1 VFRTVNDQPTLW
13 DSILPP
19 ELLVLPVELGR
30 VEPVI
35 PKRMSHQRCVA
46 ILRPLLLR
54 RAFETQRPGR
64 SYAVGVG
71 LGRLECGLFRD
82 ASTGDLPD
90 AQGAEV
96 FDHGVD
102 GRFQRSGVSAD
113 LAEQQA
119 ALDGG
124 QRRECQ
130 VVDLGAVG

>member
-1 VFRTVNDQPTLW
+1 MSFFLGLSHCGLNIVNEANYLCDR
-13 DSILPP
+13 
-19 ELLVLPVELGR
+19 VLRQLDLGESANS
-30 VEPVI
+30 V
-35 PKRMSHQRCVA
+35 H
-46 ILRPLLLR
+46 
-54 RAFETQRPGR
+54 
-64 SYAVGVG
+64 VGNVSN
-71 LGRLECGLFRD
+71 GLFRD
-82 ASTGDLPD
+82 ASTGNLPD
-90 AQGAEV
+90 AQRAEV

>member
-1 VFRTVNDQPTLW
+1 M
-13 DSILPP
+13 DSDLGTPVALPP
-19 ELLVLPVELGR
+19 PGLPRREYQSPAFAALVGGIELRLT
-30 VEPVI
+30 
-35 PKRMSHQRCVA
+35 
-46 ILRPLLLR
+46 
-54 RAFETQRPGR
+54 FETLVCR
-64 SYAVGVG
+64 
-71 LGRLECGLFRD
+71 LFRD
-82 ASTGDLPD
+82 ASTGNLPD